1 MAHPGLSHALFTS
14 NPYLLGLSTSDRAGC
29 AVRCAA
35 ELFLNALESNATEV
49 RVEVRAA
56 GGGVVEVEVT
66 DDGDGFDDAV
76 LRHAGELFASTKH
89 ADGDAATAAAAA
101 AAGADAGGVHGTG
114 LASVLVASSLL
125 APDDAADGALSVLT
139 SRADADEVVKLTV
152 TLGKARAGG
161 TRPLLSLIHI

>member
-1 MAHPGLSHALFTS
+1 MAHAGLSHALFTS

-89 ADGDAATAAAAA
+89 ADGDAAAR
-101 AAGADAGGVHGTG
+101 GAE
-114 LASVLVASSLL
+114 LADVPSS
-125 APDDAADGALSVLT
+125 
-139 SRADADEVVKLTV
+139 ADEDAVENL
-152 TLGKARAGG
+152 R
-161 TRPLLSLIHI
+161 RR

>member
-1 MAHPGLSHALFTS
+1 MAHAGLSHALFTS

-66 DDGDGFDDAV
+66 G
-76 LRHAGELFASTKH
+76 
-89 ADGDAATAAAAA
+89 
-101 AAGADAGGVHGTG
+101 AGGREREKRGGEHSRRRRKRKGAVN
-114 LASVLVASSLL
+114 AVF
-125 APDDAADGALSVLT
+125 APARRSQ
-139 SRADADEVVKLTV
+139 
-152 TLGKARAGG
+152 KARARR
-161 TRPLLSLIHI
+161 TARECFMLVSV